1 MLLVVVELFPS
12 LVAAMPMGQDHMP
25 HFAWERIS
33 MEQPLPGHP
42 ISIGAATGLGDFIAV
57 IKNKKGAD
65 DEIYLLDHA
74 NLHLG
79 WQKKG
84 AFQHATV
91 CSVQYGLERFFI
103 FGIDAKNNHS
113 VVTSSADGGNTWNQ
127 KEIPGFASHYDVAAF
142 SSTQGLVTGLDG
154 AVAKTSDGI
163 TWTQITSPSGSEK
176 KVFSLQQ
183 GPNDQLGFVVVEASL
198 KKRDGFFLV
207 DDFSQQEP
215 LFSTDG
221 MTWKKTEAMAN
232 SFSAGSGEFLI
243 YQGKGFAYHY
253 AGVETGSDYS
263 ITPAQNSA
271 PHFKAAQASTAP
283 QIKILDVITC
293 PIGQRTAWVYLG
305 KDFKT
310 ERSLI
315 IYSGNRS
322 FFVADASPTTLDN
335 PIIAISTT
343 MFAAL
348 EKNNNAGNALVAIA
362 NDGTA
367 YMASTALAF

>member
-1 MLLVVVELFPS
+1 
-12 LVAAMPMGQDHMP
+12 
-25 HFAWERIS
+25 
-33 MEQPLPGHP
+33 MEYRLPGHP
-42 ISIGAATGLGDFIAV
+42 VSIGAATDLGDFIAV

-65 DEIYLLDHA
+65 DEIYLLDHT

-84 AFQHATV
+84 TLEHATV
-91 CSVQYGLERFFI
+91 CSTQYGLGRFFI
-103 FGIDAKNNHS
+103 FGIDTKNHHS
-113 VVTSSADGGNTWNQ
+113 VVASSSDSGSTWNQ
-127 KEIPGFASHYDVAAF
+127 QEIPDSTSHYDVAAF
-142 SSTQGLVTGLDG
+142 SSTQGLVTGRDG
-154 AVAKTSDGI
+154 AVVRTTDGI

-183 GPNDQLGFVVVEASL
+183 NPNDQLGFVVVEASL

-221 MTWKKTEAMAN
+221 ITWKKTEAMTN
-232 SFSAGSGEFLI
+232 SFSAGSGEFLL

-263 ITPAQNSA
+263 VTPAQNSA
-271 PHFKAAQASTAP
+271 PHFKATQASTAP

-293 PIGQRTAWVYLG
+293 PIGQKTGWVYLG
-305 KDFKT
+305 KDLKT

-322 FFVADASPTTLDN
+322 FFVADASPTALEN
-335 PIIAISTT
+335 PVIAISAT
-343 MFAAL
+343 MVATP
-348 EKNNNAGNALVAIA
+348 EKENSAGNALIAIA
-362 NDGTA
+362 SDGSA
-367 YMASTALAF
+367 YMASTALSF